1 MSVKLDELMKAA
13 GEPTRLRILNLLT
26 RGSVCVC
33 DMQSVLGI
41 PQPTISRH
49 LGVLRHA
56 GLVMDDRQGTR
67 MVYSLTNTETRFTAA
82 LHWLLQEYSAHEEP
96 LRADVDLLRRL
107 HER

>member
-1 MSVKLDELMKAA
+1 MPVRLDELLKAA
-13 GEPTRLRILNLLT
+13 GEPTRLRILNLLG

-56 GLVMDDRQGTR
+56 GLVKDDRQGTR
-67 MVYSLTNTETRFTAA
+67 MVYSLTQTETSFLSA
-82 LHWLLQEYSAHEEP
+82 LEGLLDKYSAREEA
-96 LRADVDLLRRL
+96 LKSDLDLLRRI
-107 HER
+107 HGR

>member
-1 MSVKLDELMKAA
+1 MPIRLDELLKAA
-13 GEPTRLRILNLLT
+13 GEPTRLRILNLLS

-56 GLVMDDRQGTR
+56 GLVKDDRQGTR
-67 MVYSLTNTETRFTAA
+67 MVYSLTPTETSFMGA
-82 LHWLLQEYSAHEEP
+82 LGGLLDEYSAREET
-96 LRADVDLLRRL
+96 LRTDLDLLRRT